1 MRELVLRVGAGAVE
15 PVLDRLLPLLPGGV
29 REIPDGDH
37 VELRMSGY
45 DLPSRAEIARHVQR
59 WPHSLRERQ
68 VPDDWRERRLA
79 EYRQQVIGGRLVVRP
94 DWAPPAG
101 PGLIDIAL
109 SDDTAFGSGAHP
121 STHAILLA
129 LLELEPLGSFA
140 DLGCGSGVLGILA
153 AMLGWKPVTGLEMI
167 EASAASAR
175 ANVRRNGVEV
185 DVVIGDL
192 TQRPPP
198 QASAFAANMPGPVHL
213 VLATASE
220 LQAASWGILSGFG
233 PDRDDELIAAYGVA
247 GFQAI
252 ERQQRYGWSVITL
265 QRR

>member
-1 MRELVLRVGAGAVE
+1 MRELVLRVGASAVE

-37 VELRMSGY
+37 VELRMSGR
-45 DLPSRAEIARHVQR
+45 DLPSRAEVARHVQR
-59 WPHSLRERQ
+59 WPHSLHERQ
-68 VPDDWRERRLA
+68 VPDDWRERRLG
-79 EYRQQVIGGRLVVRP
+79 EYRQEVIGGRLVVRP

-101 PGLIDIAL
+101 PGLIDVAL

-121 STHAILLA
+121 STRAILLA

-153 AMLGWKPVTGLEMI
+153 AKLGWMPVTGLELI
-167 EASAASAR
+167 ETSVASAR
-175 ANVRRNGVEV
+175 GNVLRNGVEMEV
-185 DVVIGDL
+185 WLGDL

-198 QASAFAANMPGPVHL
+198 AATAFAANLPGPVHL
-213 VLATASE
+213 ALAKAVE

-233 PDRDDELIAAYGVA
+233 PDRESELISAYGAA
-247 GFQAI
+247 GLTAI
-252 ERQQRYGWSVITL
+252 DRQKLYGWSVITL